1 MDADELLDFIEHRM
15 RMSHIYQP
23 LLIRSL
29 LDAGGLATLRQLA
42 VEFARSDEAQIRYY
56 QDRITKMPVPVLARH
71 GVLNRDGDLVSLTL
85 DDMSFEEQARLR
97 AACEQRIG
105 RFLAERP
112 GTTACSRPTPFLT
125 ASGTRCWHA
134 TVSASCAGQRVTTSG
149 SKSTTSSPVREAGRT
164 TQTTSKCSVP
174 PATGPRATGT
184 TPTSGSSRS
193 GRAARPVSSRRTPR

>member
-105 RFLAERP
+105 RFLAERGLSTWDYSLLETDP
-112 GTTACSRPTPFLT
+112 VPHSVRYQVLARDRICQLCGATRDHERLEVDHIVPRSRGGSNDPDNLQ
-125 ASGTRCWHA
+125 
-134 TVSASCAGQRVTTSG
+134 VLCA
-149 SKSTTSSPVREAGRT
+149 P
-164 TQTTSKCSVP
+164 CN
-174 PATGPRATGT
+174 RAKGNRDDTDF
-184 TPTSGSSRS
+184 R
-193 GRAARPVSSRRTPR
+193 